1 MYTLSCIDVIYI
13 VEFTEGMKM
22 RNIKKN
28 GSAKKEDRDIDEDLK
43 WVEENIPS
51 TLGDT

>member
-1 MYTLSCIDVIYI
+1 
-13 VEFTEGMKM
+13 MKL

-28 GSAKKEDRDIDEDLK
+28 GAATSRTGGHMEEDLK

-51 TLGDT
+51 SMADT

>member
-1 MYTLSCIDVIYI
+1 
-13 VEFTEGMKM
+13 M

-28 GSAKKEDRDIDEDLK
+28 GSSKKEGNIDEDLK

-51 TLGDT
+51 TLGDTY

>member
-1 MYTLSCIDVIYI
+1 
-13 VEFTEGMKM
+13 MKL
-22 RNIKKN
+22 RNIKKS
-28 GSAKKEDRDIDEDLK
+28 GSSSAKNGGGNLDEDLK

>member
-1 MYTLSCIDVIYI
+1 
-13 VEFTEGMKM
+13 M

-28 GSAKKEDRDIDEDLK
+28 GSAKKEGNIDEDLK

>member
-1 MYTLSCIDVIYI
+1 
-13 VEFTEGMKM
+13 M
-22 RNIKKN
+22 RNVKKN
-28 GSAKKEDRDIDEDLK
+28 GSAKKDTSDRDIADDLK